1 MSQVN
6 AKINFEKGFNGK
18 LVLKQGE
25 IGIGLADD
33 QARPYDMLQGA
44 LASCLHSTF
53 FDILTKKRIELDYV
67 HYEVSGEKKET
78 VPTTLEKVFI
88 KVTCPKHDKEEQI
101 RKSMDLAT
109 QYCSVYATISKVAD
123 ISLVLEF
130 V

>member
-1 MSQVN
+1 MGQVN

-18 LVLKQGE
+18 LVLKEGQVG
-25 IGIGLADD
+25 IGIDD
-33 QARPYDMLQGA
+33 DKARPYDMLQGA

-53 FDILTKKRIELDYV
+53 LDILAKKRIELDYV
-67 HYEVSGEKKET
+67 NYEVSGEKRET
-78 VPTTLEKVFI
+78 VPMTLEKVMI

-123 ISLVLEF
+123 ITLELEF